1 MRLLKKQCPVSSTS
15 ASPRTRLPV
24 SLSTVQSKDTDANGI
39 SEDDFSESD
48 QVCDMLLPEG
58 VRIEYA
64 GAAATAT
71 ATAPPAR
78 PKRAAAA
85 AAGDELTTK
94 KHNVTVKRGKRGP
107 YGKRKSAKTA
117 LVKEEKKAKV
127 AEAGT
132 KKKAL
137 AASTEKY
144 VSEAVSQLLPRLA
157 DRPAPAGTVWH
168 ERTQEAEAKS
178 ANLALS
184 VKVYEAH
191 KEFSAEIEKIAKQ
204 KAEWQAGR
212 VAVEES
218 AARREEWAG
227 GRTDFREKYL
237 EKILKKLEAK
247 MLKDA
252 DAEI

>member
-1 MRLLKKQCPVSSTS
+1 
-15 ASPRTRLPV
+15 
-24 SLSTVQSKDTDANGI
+24 
-39 SEDDFSESD
+39 
-48 QVCDMLLPEG
+48 
-58 VRIEYA
+58 
-64 GAAATAT
+64 
-71 ATAPPAR
+71 

-117 LVKEEKKAKV
+117 RVKEAKKAKV

-132 KKKAL
+132 EKKAL

-144 VSEAVSQLLPRLA
+144 VSEASQLLPRLA

-168 ERTQEAEAKS
+168 ERTQEAEARS

-191 KEFSAEIEKIAKQ
+191 KEFSAEIEEIGRQ
-204 KAEWQAGR
+204 KAKWQAGR

-227 GRTDFREKYL
+227 GRTHFREKYL
-237 EKILKKLEAK
+237 KKILKKLEAK